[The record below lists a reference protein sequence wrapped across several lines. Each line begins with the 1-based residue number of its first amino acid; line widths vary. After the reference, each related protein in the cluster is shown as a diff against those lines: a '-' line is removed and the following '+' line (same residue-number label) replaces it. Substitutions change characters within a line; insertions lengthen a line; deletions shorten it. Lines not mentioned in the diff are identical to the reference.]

1 MSVSKDK
8 NITKEALLYNY
19 KYLHEGAYREDA
31 TKDKKRMIRRS
42 ACCRRCSRDYLWLF
56 FVKDGLLFRKDELR
70 KEGKQWIVDKDNQL
84 KVMRSYH
91 DEKIG

>member
-1 MSVSKDK
+1 MSVSEDK
-8 NITKEALLYNY
+8 NITITKEALLYNDIY
-19 KYLHEGAYREDA
+19 MYLLEGAYREEA
-31 TKDKKRMIRRS
+31 TKDEKRLIRRS
-42 ACCRRCSRDYLWLF
+42 AALF

-84 KVMRSYH
+84 KVMRSCH